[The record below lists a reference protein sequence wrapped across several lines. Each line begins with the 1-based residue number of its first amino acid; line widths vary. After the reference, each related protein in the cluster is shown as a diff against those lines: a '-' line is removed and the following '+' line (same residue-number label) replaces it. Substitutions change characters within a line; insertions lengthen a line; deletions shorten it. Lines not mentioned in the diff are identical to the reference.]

1 MSKFINVSMTTAMP
15 YQLQETIGE
24 YKKGTAGYT
33 IADDKG
39 NNSWVSKEKYEAN
52 HLPITRNSS
61 VTEEDV
67 ENMIGSILIETINEK
82 TTFVQVTLLNGFTL
96 EETSSCVDPK
106 NYDMEMGADICMTKI
121 KDKIWFL
128 LDFLLCSAKDGFNYF
143 DEDAA
148 DE

>member
-1 MSKFINVSMTTAMP
+1 MSKFINISMTTAMP
-15 YQLQETIGE
+15 HPLQETIGVYE
-24 YKKGTAGYT
+24 KGTLGYT
-33 IADDKG
+33 ITDDKG

-52 HLPITRNSS
+52 HLPITRNSG

-67 ENMIGSILIETINEK
+67 DNIIGSILIETINER

-106 NYDMEMGADICMTKI
+106 NYDMEVGADICMAKI

-128 LDFLLCSAKDGFNYF
+128 LGFLLCSAKNGFNYF
-143 DEDAA
+143 DKDAA
-148 DE
+148 NE